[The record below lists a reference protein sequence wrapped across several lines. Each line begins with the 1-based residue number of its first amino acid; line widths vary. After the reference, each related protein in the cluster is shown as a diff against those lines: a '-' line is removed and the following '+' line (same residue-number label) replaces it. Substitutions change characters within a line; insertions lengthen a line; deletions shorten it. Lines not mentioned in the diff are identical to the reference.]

1 MPIEIINRSAKDAL
15 ARLLAG
21 ENLTVAHSSFA
32 ETASFNMETRV
43 LTLPT
48 WQNMSHDVIDMLIGH
63 EVSHALYTPGGVKP
77 YLEAMGRVADAIRT
91 AAGIP
96 ATKHPL
102 DDAARTGDLAKNILN
117 VVEDVRIEKAIQ
129 ARFPGLIRNFRLAYD
144 WLVREDF
151 FGIYGIDA
159 QTMGLLDRLNIH
171 FKAGKRV
178 LLTFSAEEA
187 VFVELIDAAKTWEDV
202 VEASIRL
209 GEYLAKNA
217 VQPNSDTPPA
227 PPPGAPGSD
236 DGESDD
242 DGSTAESQA
251 TTESVDG
258 PENGDGSVPADG
270 EDGEGEESPANRD
283 ESETV
288 SEYRVPM
295 PTPASDATVNRYDD
309 IIESIVR
316 SADAQCKTMENME
329 QRLRQQRSSGD
340 KTVSGV
346 LPAPRLDRI
355 VVDFAEILGRL

>member
-63 EVSHALYTPGGVKP
+63 EVSHALYTPGGLQP
-77 YLEAMGRVADAIRT
+77 ILEATRRVADAMLDAIGFPAAEASADT
-91 AAGIP
+91 AA
-96 ATKHPL
+96 
-102 DDAARTGDLAKNILN
+102 LAKNILN
-117 VVEDVRIEKAIQ
+117 IVEDVRIEKAIQ

-151 FGIYGIDA
+151 FGIDGIDA

-178 LLTFSAEEA
+178 PLTFSAEEA

-217 VQPNSDTPPA
+217 EHPDSDTPPA

-251 TTESVDG
+251 LTESVDDL
-258 PENGDGSVPADG
+258 ENGDGSAPADG
-270 EDGEGEESPANRD
+270 EDGDESQSEESPANRD

-288 SEYRVPM
+288 SDYRVPM

-329 QRLRQQRSSGD
+329 QRLRQQRSSVD
-340 KTVSGV
+340 KTISGV

-355 VVDFAEILGRL
+355 VVDFGEILSQL